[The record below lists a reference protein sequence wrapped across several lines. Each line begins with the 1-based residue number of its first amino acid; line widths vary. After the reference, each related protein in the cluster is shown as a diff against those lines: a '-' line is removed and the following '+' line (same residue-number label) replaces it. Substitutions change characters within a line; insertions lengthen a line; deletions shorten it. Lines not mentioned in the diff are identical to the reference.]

1 MIAGLYVI
9 FLVPAVFLVSRLYYP
24 QVKKIRLEADAQASD
39 AIGKDVFLEVLK
51 KLDAISLWDLEAR
64 KAGKNIRQPGSAGLP
79 NIAQRISNLERM
91 APT

>member
-9 FLVPAVFLVSRLYYP
+9 FLLPAVFLASRLYYP
-24 QVKKIRLEADAQASD
+24 QVKKVRLEADAQASD
-39 AIGKDVFLEVLK
+39 AIGKDLFLEVFK
-51 KLDAISLWDLEAR
+51 KLDAMNLWDLEAR

-79 NIAQRISNLERM
+79 SIAQRMSNLERT